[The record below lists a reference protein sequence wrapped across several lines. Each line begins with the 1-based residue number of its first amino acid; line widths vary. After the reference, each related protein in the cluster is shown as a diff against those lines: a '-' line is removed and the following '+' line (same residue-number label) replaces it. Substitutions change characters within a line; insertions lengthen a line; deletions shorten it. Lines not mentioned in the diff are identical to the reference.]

1 MGAAKKDP
9 GAWHLPTIACLCPVL
24 DTQISSQ
31 ETSAHLVSDAQAPM
45 VLRDVD
51 LTLSSMNYKGIRT
64 QAAETRCLLERPR
77 FRTDPQR
84 LLLRQWS
91 PGLLVT
97 SLSPSFSC
105 VCLAWK

>member
-1 MGAAKKDP
+1 MGVAKKDP
-9 GAWHLPTIACLCPVL
+9 VAWHLPTIACLCPVP

-31 ETSAHLVSDAQAPM
+31 ETFSAHLVSDAQAPL

-51 LTLSSMNYKGIRT
+51 LTLSCMNYKGTGT
-64 QAAETRCLLERPR
+64 QATETRCLLERPR

-91 PGLLVT
+91 PGLLAT

-105 VCLAWK
+105 VCLA